1 MLKTNLIHCSVLSN
15 LISLL
20 NELYSSHRANKSD
33 MLMNRSLN
41 LKQVLLFW
49 KFMEGKSKLKELLF
63 ILSSSREKIDISL
76 QLILLQEGLIFQQL
90 TGSYR

>member
-15 LISLL
+15 LINLL
-20 NELYSSHRANKSD
+20 NELYSSHHANKSD

-76 QLILLQEGLIFQQL
+76 QLILPREDLIFQQL